1 MKRKLKETV
10 LKNNVTRPTFGN
22 KTYKLKRS
30 IMGNGKNTFLFI
42 KTENRAFALK
52 RIPTT
57 ANETDKPNISTF
69 QVSAILLP
77 SAHFVSF

>member
-1 MKRKLKETV
+1 
-10 LKNNVTRPTFGN
+10 
-22 KTYKLKRS
+22 
-30 IMGNGKNTFLFI
+30 MGNGKNTFLFI

-69 QVSAILLP
+69 QRSAILLP
-77 SAHFVSF
+77 SAHFVLF